1 MDKTIDRNLFQKLFI
16 VSGIFVFVPYLMN
29 VISSVRVT
37 QQIANDNSFS
47 NFTKKFF
54 QKRSSLYSALVL
66 LSGGSYP
73 TLKLLNCNL
82 FSFSFLNA
90 GLSSLQVAGF
100 RKHHV
105 FTTILLENA
114 PQLGVQAILIFKLG
128 ITGTI
133 VLISF
138 SSSIFN
144 IFMSILLSLVHY
156 VLYRGQSDTK
166 WTILLSWNG
175 RSQGYGAAPFAPSP
189 KSSNAD
195 QRVSLNPLIKM
206 GRRKSLAKELAT
218 IQFAGSG
225 GVSFEVLAETGKVDA
240 CLIHGVLQYET
251 TQSDRALFA
260 SFADKKEEIKAA
272 IIRAFE
278 FAPKY
283 TTLYDFAVQIAQ
295 SDVVSPQE
303 EMKLVTDMMMKLG
316 SSEAVITQFE
326 DELMKKEVDE
336 ETQQIDEEI
345 HQILDE
351 TDQIDIVYAKTMS
364 DAGNSSSSDETEY
377 ETIENIA
384 GEMQQQTMSINEV

>member
-1 MDKTIDRNLFQKLFI
+1 M
-16 VSGIFVFVPYLMN
+16 GN

-37 QQIANDNSFS
+37 QRIANDNSFS
-47 NFTKKFF
+47 I
-54 QKRSSLYSALVL
+54 
-66 LSGGSYP
+66 
-73 TLKLLNCNL
+73 
-82 FSFSFLNA
+82 
-90 GLSSLQVAGF
+90 
-100 RKHHV
+100 

-175 RSQGYGAAPFAPSP
+175 RSQGYGAAPFAPSG

-225 GVSFEVLAETGKVDA
+225 GVSFEVLAETAQLDA

-251 TQSDRALFA
+251 TQS
-260 SFADKKEEIKAA
+260 
-272 IIRAFE
+272 
-278 FAPKY
+278 
-283 TTLYDFAVQIAQ
+283 
-295 SDVVSPQE
+295 
-303 EMKLVTDMMMKLG
+303 
-316 SSEAVITQFE
+316 
-326 DELMKKEVDE
+326 
-336 ETQQIDEEI
+336 
-345 HQILDE
+345 
-351 TDQIDIVYAKTMS
+351 
-364 DAGNSSSSDETEY
+364 
-377 ETIENIA
+377 
-384 GEMQQQTMSINEV
+384 